1 MGPAPPSPAPDPPPR
16 AATPARVAVLVPCYD
31 EAVSIAGVVA
41 AFRAALPDALVYVY
55 DNNSSDG
62 TAERAA
68 EAGAIVR
75 RERLQGKGHVVRRMF
90 ADVEADVYVL
100 VDGDGTYEA
109 TDAARLVRTLLAE
122 RLDLVNGR
130 RVGAAQAAY
139 RPGHRLGNRVLTG
152 LVRLIFG
159 DRFAD
164 ILSGLKVFSRRYAKS
179 FPGLSQGFEIETEL
193 TIHALELDMAVAEAD
208 IAYRERPADSPSKLN
223 TFRDG
228 VRILST
234 IARLVRI
241 ERPLLFFSAAFAAL
255 AAAAIGLAVPL
266 ALTFAETGLVP
277 RFPTAILSTGLML
290 LAFLSLFSG
299 LILETVT
306 RGRQEA
312 KRMVYLA
319 IPAPPG
325 DAPPAA
331 PGAWAP
337 AQHSFAGSEPS

>member
-1 MGPAPPSPAPDPPPR
+1 MGPAPPSPAANGTR
-16 AATPARVAVLVPCYD
+16 IAVLVPCFN

-41 AFRAALPDALVYVY
+41 EFRAALPEAAIYVY
-55 DNNSSDG
+55 DNNSTDG
-62 TAERAA
+62 TARRAA

-75 RERLQGKGHVVRRMF
+75 GERLQGKGHVVRRMF

-109 TDAARLVRTLLAE
+109 ADAARLVGMLLAE

-130 RVGAAQAAY
+130 RISDAEAAY
-139 RPGHRLGNRVLTG
+139 RRGHRLGNRVLTG

-223 TFRDG
+223 TVRDG

-234 IARLVRI
+234 IVRLVRI
-241 ERPLLFFSAAFAAL
+241 ERPLLFFSAAFALL
-255 AAAAIGLAVPL
+255 AAVAIGLAIPL
-266 ALTFAETGLVP
+266 VVTYAATGLVP
-277 RFPTAILSTGLML
+277 RFPTAILATGLML

-312 KRMVYLA
+312 KRMVYLT

-325 DAPPAA
+325 DTPPAPPV
-331 PGAWAP
+331 AWAA
-337 AQHSFAGSEPS
+337 AQHSFAPTRVS